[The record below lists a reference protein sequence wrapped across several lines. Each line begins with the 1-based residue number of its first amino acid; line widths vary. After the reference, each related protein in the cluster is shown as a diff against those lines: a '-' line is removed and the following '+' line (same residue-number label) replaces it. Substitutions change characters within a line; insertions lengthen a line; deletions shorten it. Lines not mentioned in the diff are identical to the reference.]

1 MIDSEANADWSNL
14 LVRSVRLVQVFL
26 NTHLHYLPSSLD
38 QSAVNQFF
46 RPIFVDQSSFRPIC
60 LLPWVSETYQLEMR
74 SRCFFSERVIALS
87 HAATANH
94 CSVIIFA
101 AFKWFR
107 RKKKLPYFSAQDEAS
122 KISEKCSLA
131 GNLDET
137 WEQKNSSASNPK
149 NISSLYL
156 RKKEEFFFVQ
166 DNDEFKFCSLF
177 ASELKAQVLFSPY
190 PCARLY

>member
-14 LVRSVRLVQVFL
+14 LVRSVRLVHVFL
-26 NTHLHYLPSSLD
+26 NTHLHYLPSTLD
-38 QSAVNQFF
+38 QSAVDQFF

-60 LLPWVSETYQLEMR
+60 LLPWVNETYNEVKVL
-74 SRCFFSERVIALS
+74 FFWTRYCSQPCCDGKSLLS
-87 HAATANH
+87 YHL
-94 CSVIIFA
+94 CSFQMISA
-101 AFKWFR
+101 
-107 RKKKLPYFSAQDEAS
+107 KKKLPYFSAQDEAS

-131 GNLDET
+131 ENLDET

-156 RKKEEFFFVQ
+156 RKKEESFFFVQ

-177 ASELKAQVLFSPY
+177 ASELKAQVLVCPY